1 MLRKRLTLVMTVNL
15 FHIMAHIY
23 PFFLPILTQII
34 RDDFSLGYTQT
45 AILAMTSSLVMIP
58 LTILLGFI
66 GDRLH
71 RWRLELI
78 AVGCILTIS
87 HTFIM
92 FAAQTYGILIVAA
105 VVGGIGA
112 SIFHPMAL
120 PMLSQEFVEY
130 RNIAHSVN
138 LVFGTIGSILTPL
151 IAIYFASQ
159 YHWRITSLGFG
170 IFGAACFPIML
181 ILVYFAK
188 KDLRYKPHESVVMAE
203 EVFTVEEGA
212 KKRFN
217 LKLIL
222 AVFTG
227 PVIALLFAQVFRSG
241 IFRILNIFTAV
252 IFEDQ
257 FAVPEISSAI
267 IMSCVLALGGLS
279 ALFSGFV
286 SKRSGSLKTIIF
298 SKIATT
304 ITAVLLVIFVGT
316 LMLTGT
322 AVNTGFLVIA
332 IILFVILS
340 ITFYFGN
347 APFNSLLAECV
358 PLEVLSTVNGILDSL
373 MSVFSIVLVAF
384 GMIIDEGFT
393 FPYEFVLIIIFALV
407 PLLLLL
413 YVKSKIGLK
422 TPKEVERD
430 RSNSYE
436 KINGSNSEKIN

>member
-1 MLRKRLTLVMTVNL
+1 MLRKRLTLVMTVNI

-23 PFFLPILTQII
+23 PYFLPILTLII
-34 RDDFSLGYTQT
+34 RDDFLFGYTQT

-71 RWRLELI
+71 QWRLELMVVGFI
-78 AVGCILTIS
+78 LAVS

-92 FAAQTYGILIVAA
+92 FVAPNYNILIVAA

-120 PMLSQEFVEY
+120 PMLSQEFGEQ
-130 RNIAHSVN
+130 RNVAHSVN
-138 LVFGTIGSILTPL
+138 MVFGTIGSIVTPL
-151 IAIYFASQ
+151 LAIYFASQ

-170 IFGAACFPIML
+170 IFGAACLPIML
-181 ILVYFAK
+181 VLVYFAK
-188 KDLRYKPHESVVMAE
+188 KDLRYKPQESVVMDE
-203 EVFTVEEGA
+203 EVFTVEEGT

-217 LKLIL
+217 RKLLL
-222 AVFTG
+222 AAFTG
-227 PVIALLFAQVFRSG
+227 PVIALLIAQVFRSG
-241 IFRILNIFTAV
+241 IFRILNVFTAL

-257 FAVPEISSAI
+257 FAVPEIGSAI
-267 IMSCVLALGGLS
+267 IMSSVLALGGLS
-279 ALFSGFV
+279 ALISGFV
-286 SKRSGSLKTIIF
+286 SWKSGSLKSLIY

-304 ITAVLLVIFVGT
+304 VTAVLLVVFVGI
-316 LMLTGT
+316 LMLTG
-322 AVNTGFLVIA
+322 AAMNTSFLVIA
-332 IILFVILS
+332 IILFVLLA

-347 APFNSLLAECV
+347 APYNSLLAECV

-373 MSVFSIVLVAF
+373 MSVFSIVLVGF
-384 GMIIDEGFT
+384 GMIIDEGYS
-393 FPYEFVLIIIFALV
+393 FPYEFVLIIIFALI

-422 TPKEVERD
+422 TPKEVESD

-436 KINGSNSEKIN
+436 KINGSINE

>member
-1 MLRKRLTLVMTVNL
+1 MLRKRLPLVMTINL

-23 PFFLPILTQII
+23 PFFLPILTIII
-34 RDDFSLGYTQT
+34 RNDILLDYTQT
-45 AILAMTSSLVMIP
+45 ALLAMTSSLVMIP
-58 LTILLGFI
+58 LTIILGFI
-66 GDRLH
+66 GDRLY

-78 AVGCILTIS
+78 AVGFILTVS

-120 PMLSQEFVEY
+120 PMLSQEFGEH

-138 LVFGTIGSILTPL
+138 LVFGTIGSIITPL
-151 IAIYFASQ
+151 AAINFASRFG
-159 YHWRITSLGFG
+159 WRETSLGFG
-170 IFGAACFPIML
+170 IFGVACFPILLIML
-181 ILVYFAK
+181 YFAR
-188 KDLRYKPHESVVMAE
+188 KDLQYKPKENVVMDE
-203 EVFTVEEGA
+203 EVFAVEKG
-212 KKRFN
+212 KQKRFN
-217 LKLIL
+217 LKLVL
-222 AVFTG
+222 AAFTG
-227 PVIALLFAQVFRSG
+227 PVIALLIAQVFRSG
-241 IFRILNIFTAV
+241 IFRILNIFTAL

-257 FAVPEISSAI
+257 FLVSELGSSI
-267 IMSCVLALGGLS
+267 IMSSILALGGLS
-279 ALFSGFV
+279 ALVSGFV
-286 SKRSGSLKTIIF
+286 SKKSGSLRAVIV

-322 AVNTGFLVIA
+322 AMNSIFLAIA
-332 IILFVILS
+332 IILFVLLS
-340 ITFYFGN
+340 ITFYYGN

-358 PLEVLSTVNGILDSL
+358 PLEVLSTITGILDSA
-373 MSVFSIVLVAF
+373 MSVFSIVLVVF
-384 GMIIDEGFT
+384 GMIIDEGYS

-422 TPKEVERD
+422 TPKEVETA
-430 RSNSYE
+430 RSISYE
-436 KINGSNSEKIN
+436 KMNGSNNE